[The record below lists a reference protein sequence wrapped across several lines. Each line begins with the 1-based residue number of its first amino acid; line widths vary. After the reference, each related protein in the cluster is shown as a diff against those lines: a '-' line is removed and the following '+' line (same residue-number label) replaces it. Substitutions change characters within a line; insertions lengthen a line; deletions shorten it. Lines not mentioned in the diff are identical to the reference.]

1 MLFFKSLES
10 AVSRALLSSGGYNP
24 IIHDFHKHITE
35 ESIFFTGGAMVLFFT
50 KYSPL
55 IGSFLLSLCRW
66 L

>member
-10 AVSRALLSSGGYNP
+10 AVSRALFPSGGYTP
-24 IIHDFHKHITE
+24 IIHDFHKHNTE
-35 ESIFFTGGAMVLFFT
+35 ESIFLTGGAMVLFFT

-55 IGSFLLSLCRW
+55 VGSFLLSLCRW